1 MAPPT
6 RISQRSMSAKRPRGT
21 FRNAPTSTSALSSTV
36 SRSMSTNST
45 FLVFIAILIVI
56 IFSIL
61 LVGLTGGST
70 QNLRAG
76 TQPLVLQSLPP
87 IDSAPALLT
96 VLLDKPAVIAPISK
110 IAPPVPVPVVAR
122 PPPLPPLVI
131 ITPPHPPPVSAPLTT
146 TSCTNW
152 VPVFQAAH
160 DKIFTSLKIPLT
172 NSGPDPTTFTRCP
185 SASLSHQ
192 AFMETWRAH
201 PGEGVLKQVQEIAIN
216 FDLIEETLIF
226 GGLGEPG
233 GSSSSSAE
241 VNALKASFKSSVRA
255 ETMVELE
262 AAIAALTG
270 PAFFVFG
277 PQRLNTCDPPLQTAR
292 AVAAMQS
299 TFAAKSAMVFSGPAS
314 SFGISSPECAASA
327 PACETTS
334 LQLSAVLCAVAPKM
348 NQGMYMGVF
357 RVSPEVIAPWMPKI
371 PVPIIPASLWE
382 AYTVGGKV
390 GIGNFYIQELVNIVE
405 DPITR
410 RPKTQPVAGRE
421 GVVIWDAAKI
431 AGFEAVAKARGKA
444 YYDVVDTRLYALI
457 DRHPVTGKSVVIMGS
472 LEPFYELVFLTFGA
486 ASVTT
491 VEYGVRKV
499 TDPRFEVLTPAEMIA
514 NPRKFD
520 VAVSI
525 SSFEHDGLGRYGDA
539 LNPTG
544 DLEAMRHLRDTL
556 IKPGGALFLA
566 MPSGGDFIKFNA
578 HRIYGRVR
586 FPMLTEGWTLA
597 DSEDFKEDI
606 WNNGGGWQTQPVYYL
621 VNTKPPKAGGMDAI
635 RKN

>member
-1 MAPPT
+1 
-6 RISQRSMSAKRPRGT
+6 MSAKRPLRS
-21 FRNAPTSTSALSSTV
+21 FRNNATSTPTLSTSTV
-36 SRSMSTNST
+36 SSSLTGSPYV
-45 FLVFIAILIVI
+45 VFIAILIII
-56 IFSIL
+56 IFSVL
-61 LVGLTGGST
+61 LAGLNTTGGGA
-70 QNLRAG
+70 QNNLRATG

-87 IDSAPALLT
+87 IDSVPAIGAPHSLLT
-96 VLLDKPAVIAPISK
+96 ISK
-110 IAPPVPVPVVAR
+110 PVVKVKPVPVVVAQ
-122 PPPLPPLVI
+122 PLPPLA
-131 ITPPHPPPVSAPLTT
+131 PPAPPLLLVRPPVSPPLTSASE
-146 TSCTNW
+146 SCTNW
-152 VPVFQAAH
+152 VPLFQAAH
-160 DKIFTSLKIPLT
+160 DKIFTSLNIPL
-172 NSGPDPTTFTRCP
+172 NSGGPDPSSFTTCP
-185 SASLSHQ
+185 SASLTHQ
-192 AFMETWRAH
+192 AFMESWRSH
-201 PGEGVLKQVQEIAIN
+201 PGAAEGVLKHVQEIAIN

-233 GSSSSSAE
+233 GSSASSAE
-241 VNALKASFKSSVRA
+241 VNALKASFKSSLRA
-255 ETMVELE
+255 ESMVELE
-262 AAIAALTG
+262 AALAALTG

-277 PQRLNTCDPPLQTAR
+277 PQRLNKCDPPLQVAR

-299 TFAAKSAMVFSGPAS
+299 PFASKSAMIFSGPAS
-314 SFGISSPECAASA
+314 YFGISSPECAAS
-327 PACETTS
+327 PTACETTS
-334 LQLSAVLCAVAPKM
+334 LQLSAILCAVVPKM
-348 NQGMYMGVF
+348 NQGMYLGVF
-357 RVSPEVIAPWMPKI
+357 RVSPQVTAPWMPKI

-405 DPITR
+405 DPVTR
-410 RPKTQPVAGRE
+410 RPKTEPVAGKE

-444 YYDVVDTRLYALI
+444 YYDVVDPRLYALI
-457 DRHPVTGKSVVIMGS
+457 DRHPVKGKSVVIMGS

-499 TDPRFEVLTPAEMIA
+499 TDPRFEVVTPAQMIA

-544 DLEAMRHLRDTL
+544 DLEAMRHLRDIL

-566 MPSGGDFIKFNA
+566 MPSGGDFIEFNA

-606 WNNGGGWQTQPVYYL
+606 WNNGGGWQMQPVYYL
-621 VNTKPPKAGGMDAI
+621 VNTKPSKARGMDAI
-635 RKN
+635 RITKN